1 MKAFLMSLMAALLI
15 AGLVVSPAA
24 AAPSSSVMAS
34 GTCGDTYTVQYHDYL
49 SKISQTCGIS
59 LSDLLALNPQVT
71 NANIIYTGEILRLNT
86 NVGVISRT
94 SSSTYYNPSYPTTTY
109 SGYARVTVSSTRAV
123 PGDDVIVSVSG
134 FPAYAQIDYR
144 VGIQGED
151 ATLFY
156 DGTIESNGTDSQTI
170 SIPDDAGI
178 GEYWVV
184 QVITTSVKDV
194 VDVTSHTIY
203 IGTTYAST
211 TYTGYAQVSLSKTQ
225 ATAGSTVTVTVSGFP
240 AYSEID
246 YRVAHQGNDPSVI
259 YDGTVGSNGSTSQT
273 ITIPSSAVAGEY
285 WVVKVMTT
293 SLRNGVT
300 VTSHTIYIV
309 N

>member
-1 MKAFLMSLMAALLI
+1 MKTFLMSLAAGLLI

-24 AAPSSSVMAS
+24 AAPTSTVMAS

-49 SKISQTCGIS
+49 SKISQSCGIS
-59 LSDLLALNPQVT
+59 VSDLLALNPQIT
-71 NANIIYTGEILRLNT
+71 NANIIYTGEIIRLNT
-86 NVGVISRT
+86 NVDIISRT
-94 SSSTYYNPSYPTTTY
+94 TSSTYYNPYTTTTT

-123 PGDDVIVSVSG
+123 AGDDVIVSVSG
-134 FPAYAQIDYR
+134 FPAYSQIDYR

-151 ATLFY
+151 PTLFY
-156 DGTIESNGTDSQTI
+156 DGTITSSGTDSQTI
-170 SIPDDAGI
+170 TIPDDAAV

-184 QVITTSVKDV
+184 DVITTSIKDV
-194 VDVTSHTIY
+194 VEVKSHTIY

-211 TYTGYAQVSLSKTQ
+211 TYTGYARVSLSKTQ
-225 ATAGSTVTVTVSGFP
+225 TTAGSSVTVTVNGFP

-246 YRVAHQGNDPSVI
+246 YRVAQQGEDPSVI
-259 YDGTVGSNGSTSQT
+259 YDGTVGSNGSTSQV

-293 SLRNGVT
+293 SLRYGVT
-300 VTSHTIYIV
+300 VTSHSIYIT